1 MKKNNLKSLYSN
13 ISQKIKAYKKK
24 YPKKFKYFLISA
36 SGVVVISLAAVTAS
50 SLHMADKLTAEP
62 PSQAAA
68 GNSTYTSGDSS
79 VLAADQAAKVTADG
93 LSQNTTALSDSVSGK
108 VSRGE
113 KALLDPS
120 KGDIIS
126 LGIKNT
132 IVTLIQQ
139 RLVELDY
146 LESDEPTQEY
156 SEAIEA
162 AVKLFQRKHELDIT
176 GQVDARTYD
185 LLMSDAAKEYTVYL
199 GAEGTDVEQLQNR
212 LYELGY
218 LNKVTGYF
226 GTDTED
232 AVKEFQKRNGLSEDG
247 NVGKNTREKLYSAD
261 AIPLSFYIG
270 DENDEILK
278 FQQRLYELGY
288 LTSKPD
294 SKYGTDTVM
303 AVKHFQDINGLIADG
318 YMGPATRDLLMSGN
332 AQEYCLKTGDR
343 GDDVE
348 NIQTYLKKL
357 KYLKSVT
364 GYFGSD
370 THDAVINFQKR
381 NGLTAD
387 GKVGSQTIRKLLSDS
402 AKSWNGS
409 ALGGGSESGS
419 GSSGSGSGNSGGG
432 SSGDSDSGIS
442 SGSIVNRII
451 SIAKS
456 KLGSRYVYG
465 AKGPNTFDCSG
476 FVYWVLNQAGIKQS
490 YMTSY
495 SWQNTSRYQ
504 RISSM
509 KDIRK
514 GDIISYRGHV
524 GIALGNGQMID
535 ASSSQ
540 GKVRITSINSSYWI
554 NHFEGAYRIF

>member
-1 MKKNNLKSLYSN
+1 MKKDNLKSLYRN
-13 ISQKIKAYKKK
+13 ISQKIKTYKNK

-36 SGVVVISLAAVTAS
+36 TGVAAISLAAAVTVS
-50 SLHMADKLTAEP
+50 SLHMADRLTENT
-62 PSQAAA
+62 PSQAGAGITAYAA
-68 GNSTYTSGDSS
+68 DSS
-79 VLAADQAAKVTADG
+79 KPAGDQTPKAAADG
-93 LSQNTTALSDSVSGK
+93 LAESTTALSGSSSGK

-120 KGDIIS
+120 KGDVIS
-126 LGIKNT
+126 LGVKNA

-139 RLVELDY
+139 KLVELDY
-146 LESDEPTQEY
+146 LESDEPTEEY
-156 SEAIEA
+156 NEAIQE

-176 GQVDARTYD
+176 GQVDAKTYA
-185 LLMSDAAKEYTVYL
+185 LLLSADAKEYTVYL

-218 LNKVTGYF
+218 LNKVTSYF
-226 GTDTED
+226 GTDTEA

-261 AIPLSFYIG
+261 AVPLSFYIG

-294 SKYGTDTVM
+294 GKYGNDTVM

-387 GKVGSQTIRKLLSDS
+387 GKVGSQTIKKLLSDS

-409 ALGGGSESGS
+409 AMGGGSDSGS
-419 GSSGSGSGNSGGG
+419 GGSSGSGNSGGG

-504 RISSM
+504 SISSM

>member
-1 MKKNNLKSLYSN
+1 MKKDNLKSLYSN
-13 ISQKIKAYKKK
+13 ISQKIKTYKNK

-36 SGVVVISLAAVTAS
+36 TGVAALSLAAAVTVS
-50 SLHMADKLTAEP
+50 SLHMADRLTANV
-62 PSQAAA
+62 PSQAGAGITAYAA
-68 GNSTYTSGDSS
+68 DSS
-79 VLAADQAAKVTADG
+79 KPAGEQTPKAAADG
-93 LSQNTTALSDSVSGK
+93 LPESSTALSGSSSGK

-120 KGDIIS
+120 KGDVIS
-126 LGIKNT
+126 LGVKNA

-139 RLVELDY
+139 KLVELDY
-146 LESDEPTQEY
+146 LESDEPTEEY
-156 SEAIEA
+156 NEAIQE

-176 GQVDARTYD
+176 GQVDAKTYA
-185 LLMSDAAKEYTVYL
+185 LLLSADAKEYTVYL

-218 LNKVTGYF
+218 LNKVTSYF
-226 GTDTED
+226 GTDTEA

-261 AIPLSFYIG
+261 AVPLSFYIG

-294 SKYGTDTVM
+294 GKYGNDTVM

-387 GKVGSQTIRKLLSDS
+387 GKVGSQTIKKLLSDS

-409 ALGGGSESGS
+409 AMGGGSDSGS
-419 GSSGSGSGNSGGG
+419 GGSSGSGNSGGG

-504 RISSM
+504 SISSM

>member
-1 MKKNNLKSLYSN
+1 MKKDNLKSLYRN
-13 ISQKIKAYKKK
+13 ISQKIKTYKNK

-36 SGVVVISLAAVTAS
+36 TGVAAISLAAAVTVS
-50 SLHMADKLTAEP
+50 SLHMADRLTANV
-62 PSQAAA
+62 PSQASAGINAYAA
-68 GNSTYTSGDSS
+68 DSS
-79 VLAADQAAKVTADG
+79 IPAGDQTPKAAADG
-93 LSQNTTALSDSVSGK
+93 LPESTTALSGSSSGK
-108 VSRGE
+108 FSRGE

-120 KGDIIS
+120 KGDVIS
-126 LGIKNT
+126 LGVKNA

-139 RLVELDY
+139 KLVELDY
-146 LESDEPTQEY
+146 LESDEPTEEY
-156 SEAIEA
+156 NEAIQE

-176 GQVDARTYD
+176 GQVDAKTYA
-185 LLMSDAAKEYTVYL
+185 LLLSADAKEYTVYL

-218 LNKVTGYF
+218 LNKVTSYF
-226 GTDTED
+226 GTDTEA

-261 AIPLSFYIG
+261 AVPLSFYIG

-294 SKYGTDTVM
+294 GKYGNDTVM

-387 GKVGSQTIRKLLSDS
+387 GKVGSQTIKKLLSDS

-409 ALGGGSESGS
+409 AMGGGSDSGS
-419 GSSGSGSGNSGGG
+419 GGSSGSGNSGGG

-504 RISSM
+504 SISSM